1 MCEPSSWVALGA
13 AVIGAATSIGT
24 SVHSNNQQKKAEA
37 KRLKAE
43 EEMQRKQL
51 QPKETMAKTAQTP
64 SVNDNLKK
72 RTLSSLKIP
81 TKKSVTTVN
90 TGDTSTG
97 LNIPM

>member
-1 MCEPSSWVALGA
+1 MCGVASSIIGALISA
-13 AVIGAATSIGT
+13 AVSVGT
-24 SVHSNNQQKKAEA
+24 HVSSKNSQKKAEA
-37 KRLKAE
+37 KRLEAE
-43 EEMQRKQL
+43 KEMQRKQL

-81 TKKSVTTVN
+81 TKQSVATVN